1 MKIITDTIHLN
12 KVCDPVDYKTS
23 KQIAN
28 KMILFMLSHKNI
40 NDNSIG
46 LACNQLGLPGR
57 IIIVKIKNKWVRFIN
72 PVICYKS
79 EDTII
84 TEESCLS
91 VPNKTIKVERSKEIT
106 IYFEKGN
113 HDGNHGWESHY
124 KGMDAIVIQHEI
136 DHLNGIIITDKDD
149 IETEKFIEDNYKL
162 NKWSNK

>member
-1 MKIITDTIHLN
+1 MKIITDPIHLS
-12 KVCDPVDYKTS
+12 KICDPVDYKTS

-46 LACNQLGLPGR
+46 LACNQLALPGR

-79 EDTII
+79 DDTII

-91 VPNKTIKVERSKEIT
+91 IPNKSIKVERSKEIT
-106 IYFEKGN
+106 ISFIFEGSGN
-113 HDGNHGWESHY
+113 SKPSNY
-124 KGMDAIVIQHEI
+124 IGMDAIVIQHEI
-136 DHLNGIIITDKDD
+136 DHLNGIIITDKE
-149 IETEKFIEDNYKL
+149 IINNNKQGNYKYE
-162 NKWSNK
+162 KQSYS